1 MLLLNT
7 LELTARVYLKNIII
21 TVFILLSHR
30 NGD

>member
-21 TVFILLSHR
+21 TVFILLSHT